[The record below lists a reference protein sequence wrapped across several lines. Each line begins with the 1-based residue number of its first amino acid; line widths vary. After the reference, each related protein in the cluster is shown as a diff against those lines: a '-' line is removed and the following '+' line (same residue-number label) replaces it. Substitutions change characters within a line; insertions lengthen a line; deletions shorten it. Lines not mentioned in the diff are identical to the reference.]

1 MIKFT
6 KEQVIKLHEQIIKET
21 GGESGLRDNSLLEA
35 ALMSP
40 FQSFD
45 DKDLFPSVQTK
56 AARLGY
62 GIIKNHPFIDGNKR
76 IGVHVMLLFLH
87 FNDIELSYTQDE
99 LSELILMIASGE
111 KNYENLLDW
120 IIDHQD

>member
-6 KEQVIKLHEQIIKET
+6 KEQVIKLHEQIIKKT

-87 FNDIELSYTQDE
+87 FNDIELSYSQDE